1 MTIGIALAVAGGC
14 PVRAFETSASRPFRE
29 KALRMVF
36 TDAGAGLTMGRNGR
50 RYEG

>member
-14 PVRAFETSASRPFRE
+14 PVRAFETSASWPFRE

-36 TDAGAGLTMGRNGR
+36 TDAGAEVTMGRNGR
-50 RYEG
+50 SFEG